1 MCAHS
6 GSGAGLTQSGGQ
18 SSRQPAAML
27 ALGLSEAAGWFV
39 ALLLGLLHFMLVE
52 LIVACHLDTS
62 A

>member
-6 GSGAGLTQSGGQ
+6 GSGAGLTHPGTQSG
-18 SSRQPAAML
+18 RLAAML

-39 ALLLGLLHFMLVE
+39 GLLLGLLHFMLVE